1 MTDLPIVCSYGLI
14 TTSEIKLIWWFVIKN
29 VITHVLLMT
38 SAVCYRN
45 DATLGLA
52 WLGLAWL
59 GLAWLGLAWLGLAW
73 LGLAWLGLAWLGLA
87 WLGLAWLGLAWLGL
101 AWLGLAW
108 LGLAWLGL
116 AWLGLAW
123 LGLAWLGLAWLAD
136 PIVVDAYTVK
146 PVLGDLCLERSLF
159 KAWIVSAKRNQ
170 SPHKLFMGLLFS
182 PASSDRNIF
191 RR

>member
-108 LGLAWLGL
+108 LGLAWL
-116 AWLGLAW
+116 
-123 LGLAWLGLAWLAD
+123 AD

-159 KAWIVSAKRNQ
+159 KAWIVSAKHNQ
-170 SPHKLFMGLLFS
+170 
-182 PASSDRNIF
+182 
-191 RR
+191 